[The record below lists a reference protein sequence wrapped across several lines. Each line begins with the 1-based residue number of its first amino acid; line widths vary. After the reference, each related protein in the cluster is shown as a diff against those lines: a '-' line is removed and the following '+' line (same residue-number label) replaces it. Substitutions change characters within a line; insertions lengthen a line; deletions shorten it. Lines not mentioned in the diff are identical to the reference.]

1 MFYRRYRQSVNLMGR
16 PDSISYAVSSSV
28 TNSAQSVTVFNMQQ
42 YQSGKICA
50 VPGIP
55 LTDRPRK
62 KRKKRIM
69 VKQRKSLNES
79 NLTSHCVLPCQRSV
93 SSLSDSF
100 ISTKPEGA
108 KTKRLPR
115 IMSPSRLDELA
126 APSNR
131 QNMLSM
137 SLVIKNNERKKKLP
151 LLVAIKPENER
162 SEKERFMRASFNYNP
177 YFVYKGEA
185 DNAIMDKFRDPSNKY
200 LTQAILIMEKAI
212 GHFGSYENF
221 EEITGGKILNRS
233 QIYLLVKR
241 YISREELEDEVVI
254 NLSEDLLSR
263 GSMSRAK
270 GKAVLSVRSVNLREH
285 WAEGLLRHEL
295 GTHYLR
301 SCNNRYQP
309 WYSCRV
315 RRELAMEPMNPTEE
329 GLASLH
335 SVLFREK
342 PFLWRAA
349 LLYYTTYMASKL
361 SFKELFSDLEKFV
374 YSPNVRWDYCLR
386 AKRGQVDTSRP
397 GSFCKDQVYLEGLLQ
412 LLKRRR
418 ILDFPLLVRLG
429 KVSFED
435 VNRESVTEL
444 ANLTNTRIPW
454 FMEDL
459 TVYHRQLDHIAHT
472 NGLTDNILSTVD

>member
-1 MFYRRYRQSVNLMGR
+1 MGR
-16 PDSISYAVSSSV
+16 PDSFTCALPPSATTS
-28 TNSAQSVTVFNMQQ
+28 TAQSVTLLDMQQ
-42 YQSGKICA
+42 YSSAKNHTTFRT
-50 VPGIP
+50 P

-62 KRKKRIM
+62 KRKKRFV
-69 VKQRKSLNES
+69 VKQHRFFNES
-79 NLTSHCVLPCQRSV
+79 SWSSSHVLPCQRSV
-93 SSLSDSF
+93 SSLSDSVVPA
-100 ISTKPEGA
+100 KPAGA
-108 KTKRLPR
+108 KTKKMLPR
-115 IMSPSRLDELA
+115 LMSPSRLDELA

-131 QNMLSM
+131 QNMLSLD
-137 SLVIKNNERKKKLP
+137 LVVKNNERKKKLP

-177 YFVYKGEA
+177 YFVYRGVA
-185 DNAIMDKFRDPSNKY
+185 DDDVMDKFRDPSDKY
-200 LTQAILIMEKAI
+200 LFHAVLIMERAI
-212 GHFGSYENF
+212 SHFGSYESF

-233 QIYLLVKR
+233 QIYALVKR
-241 YISREELEDEVVI
+241 YISREELEEEVVI

-263 GSMSRAK
+263 GSMTRAK
-270 GKAVLSVRSVNLREH
+270 GKAVLNVRSVNLREH

-301 SCNNRYQP
+301 SCNNRHHP
-309 WYSCRV
+309 WNSNRV
-315 RRELAMEPMNPTEE
+315 RRDLGMEPMNPTEE

-361 SFKELFSDLEKFV
+361 SFKELFNDLEKFV

-397 GSFCKDQVYLEGLLQ
+397 GSFCKDQVYLEGVLQ

-418 ILDFPLLVRLG
+418 ILDFHLLVRLG

-435 VNRESVTEL
+435 VHRSCVTEIAQL
-444 ANLTNTRIPW
+444 SKTRIPW
-454 FMEDL
+454 FMDDL
-459 TVYHRQLDHIAHT
+459 TVYHKQLDHIAYT
-472 NGLTDNILSTVD
+472 NGLSYDVLSTVD